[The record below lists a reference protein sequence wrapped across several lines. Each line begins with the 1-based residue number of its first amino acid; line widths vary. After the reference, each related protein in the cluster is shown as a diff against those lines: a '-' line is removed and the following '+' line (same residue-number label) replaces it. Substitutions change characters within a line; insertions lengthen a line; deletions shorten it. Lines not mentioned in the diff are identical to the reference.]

1 MTRQETQLTDTD
13 IQLLQSLGRVKGR
26 RLRLLIFFTLVTL
39 VFGLLL
45 FIPSNAAGFTIGVGL
60 IFLLMFS
67 LCYFMWRGV
76 WLMRRRSQRS
86 IDNGR
91 KGIVEMQLKALLA
104 NSRGGVDYV
113 ADNGEVYRV
122 AVPLPGV
129 SVLGRQLSS
138 WFPGVIERAVGAA
151 GERVQL
157 HISVTGV
164 LLQVVY
170 PDAPAGKAPAVLT
183 ETDKRLVSQFRNR
196 EKVIIIGKVTEVLYP
211 LQRGKGAQETYIRLG
226 NTLYLLKPLRQTEH
240 PVSPGLEVHLHI
252 LPGKN
257 GEADQLLYLLGA

>member
-1 MTRQETQLTDTD
+1 MTRKETQLTETD
-13 IQLLQSLGRVKGR
+13 IQLLQSLGQVKGR
-26 RLRLLIFFTLVTL
+26 RLRLLVFFTCVTL

-45 FIPSNAAGFTIGVGL
+45 FIPSDTAGFTIGVAL

-76 WLMRRRSQRS
+76 WLMRRRSRRS

-91 KGIVEMQLKALLA
+91 KGIIEMQLKGVQA
-104 NSRGGVDYV
+104 NGRGGVDYV

-129 SVLGRQLSS
+129 SVLGRQLAS
-138 WFPGVIERAVGAA
+138 WYPGVIEQAAGAV

-164 LLQVVY
+164 LLRVEY
-170 PDAPAGKAPAVLT
+170 PDLPAVKAPAVLT
-183 ETDKRLVSQFRNR
+183 ETDKRLVSESRDR
-196 EKVIIIGKVTEVLYP
+196 EKMIIIGKITEVLVP
-211 LQRGKGAQETYIRLG
+211 LQRGKGLHETYIRIG
-226 NTLYLLKPLRQTEH
+226 DTLYLLKPLRQTEH
-240 PVSPGLEVHLHI
+240 PVSPGLEVHLHV
-252 LPGKN
+252 LPGRN
-257 GEADQLLYLLGA
+257 GEADKMLYLLGA